1 MLGSA
6 KPPPNLQFQAV
17 VLENIM
23 INFDFQGAKVLVTG
37 ASRGIGEAIATG
49 FARSGARVA
58 VHYHQHMKVAES
70 VCNSLAGTGHITVGA
85 DLANPVAV
93 EKMVTSTLNEFGQ
106 IDILVNNAG
115 IYQEHPIYQTSYE
128 DWQTVWQQT
137 INVNLIGA
145 ANVSYCVAKHM
156 IERRSGRIINITS
169 RGAFRGEP
177 TATAYGASKAALNS
191 LSQSLAQ
198 YLAPY
203 NIFVTAVAP
212 GYVETEMSRAV
223 LESPAGDFIR
233 QQSPLNRVAYP
244 EEIAHT
250 VLFLASPGS
259 EFLTGNIVDV
269 NGASYLR
276 S

>member
-1 MLGSA
+1 
-6 KPPPNLQFQAV
+6 
-17 VLENIM
+17 M
-23 INFDFQGAKVLVTG
+23 ITFDFQGKTVLVTG
-37 ASRGIGEAIATG
+37 ASRGIGQAIVSA
-49 FARSGARVA
+49 FAFSGARVA
-58 VHYHQHMKVAES
+58 VHYYQQSDNASH

-85 DLANPVAV
+85 NISDPIAV
-93 EKMVTSTLNEFGQ
+93 EEMVTSTLNEFGQ

-115 IYQEHPIYQTSYE
+115 IYQEHSINQTSYE
-128 DWQTVWQQT
+128 DWQTIWQQT
-137 INVNLIGA
+137 ININLLGA

-198 YLAPY
+198 YLAPH
-203 NIFVTAVAP
+203 NIFVMAVAP

-223 LESPAGDFIR
+223 LESPTGDLIR

-244 EEIAHT
+244 EEVAHT